1 MERDGQ
7 VGTRAVVGPAG
18 DAWGTQGETVFKLLG
33 APAGLSYLLGKP
45 PALLWHVKSST
56 TGMLGLLSPFR
67 CPCCVFQEILLPNF
81 E

>member
-1 MERDGQ
+1 M
-7 VGTRAVVGPAG
+7 VGPAG
-18 DAWGTQGETVFKLLG
+18 DAWGTQGEMVFTLLG
-33 APAGLSYLLGKP
+33 APAVLSCLLGKP

-56 TGMLGLLSPFR
+56 TGMLSLLSPFR